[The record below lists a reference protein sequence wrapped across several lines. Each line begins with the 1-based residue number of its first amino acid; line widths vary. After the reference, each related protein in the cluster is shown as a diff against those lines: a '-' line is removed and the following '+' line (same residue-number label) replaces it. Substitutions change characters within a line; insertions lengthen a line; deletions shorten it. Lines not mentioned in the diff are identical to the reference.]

1 MCPKQRLG
9 NEKSVLLG
17 QRFLND
23 CDGFF
28 IYLINLFKLQA
39 LFPSKYYPLPP
50 CLHEDVPTP
59 NFYPTRPLTSG
70 GSSFLSIRHIF
81 SD

>member
-39 LFPSKYYPLPP
+39 LFPSKYYRLPP
-50 CLHEDVPTP
+50 VSMRMSPPPTSTP
-59 NFYPTRPLTSG
+59 PDL
-70 GSSFLSIRHIF
+70 
-81 SD
+81 